1 MISQAIHASIKK
13 EFFLSVKKLA
23 VLLSFFV
30 RQCCHVAYFF
40 RAIYKLIFSFD
51 ASLWFVPTACLRP
64 FRFFNPP
71 QFTRSLFIATC
82 QVDDVERFS
91 FLFFF

>member
-1 MISQAIHASIKK
+1 MTYKAKKFNRERTEMISQAIHASIKK

-40 RAIYKLIFSFD
+40 RAIYKLIF
-51 ASLWFVPTACLRP
+51 
-64 FRFFNPP
+64 
-71 QFTRSLFIATC
+71 
-82 QVDDVERFS
+82 
-91 FLFFF
+91 FL